1 MGEIT
6 GIDRRHFLQTVAGA
20 ALSQTL
26 HVPLWSTLTRARE
39 RTARFA
45 YVGAH
50 DGIRVYSIAADG
62 RFNRLQTIASAN
74 PAAMAIRNSNLYVVN
89 CISEFVGL
97 PRGTAESYG
106 IDAAGGMLKF
116 ENRVPLSLSAV
127 EPRSLAVCPDGSA
140 IVVAAH
146 GGGAYNI
153 LPIQPD
159 GSLGRVTGILKE
171 TGAGPHSL
179 QASSHPAALLFDS
192 AGRLCSADQGTD
204 NLNVFSLRNHDMS
217 ATCRRN
223 VASGSGPTSIVLHPK
238 GDRLYVAQ
246 AFSPSISSFKY
257 DSVTGRIVYH
267 EQTIHASSGGGPALL
282 AMHPSGEALYS
293 SHGRGIQ
300 GWKIAGKSF
309 MRSSSGIE
317 EIKPTALHV
326 SNDGKH
332 LFVLTSE
339 AVLRIR
345 IDAST
350 KMPVATAEATS
361 ALGAL
366 SIATL

>member
-6 GIDRRHFLQTVAGA
+6 DTDRRHFLQTIAGA

-26 HVPLWSTLTRARE
+26 HVPRWDRFSRARQHS
-39 RTARFA
+39 TRFA

-50 DGIRVYSIAADG
+50 DGVRVYSIAGDG
-62 RFNRLQTIASAN
+62 SFNRLQTIASVN
-74 PAAMAIRNSNLYVVN
+74 PAAMAVRNLNLYVVN
-89 CISEFVGL
+89 GVSEFAGL

-106 IDAAGGMLKF
+106 IDAESGTLKF
-116 ENRVPLSLSAV
+116 KNRVPLSLSAI

-140 IVVAAH
+140 IVVGVH
-146 GGGAYNI
+146 GGGAYNV
-153 LPIQPD
+153 LPIQAD
-159 GSLGRVTGILKE
+159 GSLGKVTGILKE
-171 TGAGPHSL
+171 TGSGPHSS

-192 AGRLCSADQGTD
+192 AGQLLSVDQGTD
-204 NLNVFSLRNHDMS
+204 NLSVFTLRNHDMS
-217 ATCRRN
+217 AICRHK
-223 VASGSGPTSIVLHPK
+223 VASGSGSTSIVLHPK
-238 GDRLYVAQ
+238 GDRFYVAG
-246 AFSPSISSFKY
+246 ALSPSVSSFRY
-257 DSVTGRIVYH
+257 DIRNGKIVDH
-267 EQTIHASSGGGPALL
+267 EQTFHTSFGDGSALL

-300 GWKIAGKSF
+300 GWKIAGKSL

-317 EIKPTALHV
+317 EIKPTALCV
-326 SNDGKH
+326 TNDGKD
-332 LFVLTSE
+332 LFAVTSE

-350 KMPVATAEATS
+350 KMPATTAKATS
-361 ALGAL
+361 VVGAL